1 MFVEFLLG
9 REALHSTNK
18 LSKTH
23 YRYLTLR
30 CFTLGFFYLK
40 SAIQVIFFL
49 VATIAVTFSGTSAQ
63 QIWSH

>member
-18 LSKTH
+18 PSKTH

-30 CFTLGFFYLK
+30 CFTLGFFLSEISYPGY
-40 SAIQVIFFL
+40 FFL
-49 VATIAVTFSGTSAQ
+49 GGNHR
-63 QIWSH
+63 SHFFWD